1 LSKSQTGICQLPVF
15 LRRLTTDGGD
25 PVFLPF
31 NKQQIYM
38 TQTPIIECVPNF
50 SEGRRPEV
58 IEAIAQAIRQVE
70 GVKLLDVD
78 PGKATNRT
86 VMTMA
91 GAPERVIEA
100 AFQAISMAA
109 SLIDMATHTGEHP
122 RMGAT
127 DVCPLIPISGI
138 TMEETAAYAHQLAKR
153 VGAELGIPVYMYES
167 AATRPERK
175 NLATVRAGEYEGF
188 AKKMEQPDWK
198 PDYGPTVFNEKSG
211 ASVIGARDFLVAY
224 NVNLNTRS
232 ERRANSVAFDI
243 REKGRVKRKGNPVTG
258 EIIRDEHG
266 EPVREEGMCKGVK
279 AIGWYIAEYGVAQ
292 VSMNITDVSQTSL
305 HAAFDACMQSALL
318 RGMRVTGSELV
329 GLVPLQVMLDA
340 GLHYM
345 KKQGLSQ
352 GVSDAELI
360 HIAVKSMGLDEL
372 GAFNPKKKIIE
383 YLLQDE
389 ASGRLT
395 AMSMNGFSEELA
407 SDSPAPGGGSAA
419 AYVGALAASLGTMV
433 ANLSANKRGWEDRH
447 DYFSEWAVKGQD
459 ARKKLLHMVDED
471 TLAFN
476 SLMDAFR
483 LPKETPDEKKVRQA
497 AIEAATLRATYSPLN
512 MMRLAHD
519 QFPLLEAMTA
529 EGNPNSVS
537 DAGVGAICAL
547 AAVEGGWL
555 NVMINLGGLKDK
567 EKAAE
572 IQHIAES
579 ILKDSRMYK
588 ESIFNMV
595 TEKL

>member
-1 LSKSQTGICQLPVF
+1 MSQTAL
-15 LRRLTTDGGD
+15 
-25 PVFLPF
+25 
-31 NKQQIYM
+31 
-38 TQTPIIECVPNF
+38 IECVPNF

-109 SLIDMATHTGEHP
+109 SLIDMRQHTGEHP

-127 DVCPLIPISGI
+127 DVCPLIPVSGI
-138 TMEETAAYAHQLAKR
+138 TMEETAAFAHTLARR
-153 VGAELGIPVYMYES
+153 VGQELGIPVYTYEA
-167 AATRPERK
+167 AATRAERK
-175 NLATVRAGEYEGF
+175 NLATIRAGEYEGF
-188 AKKMEQPDWK
+188 AKKMEQADWA
-198 PDYGPTVFNEKSG
+198 PDYGPTTFNEKAG
-211 ASVIGARDFLVAY
+211 ATVIGARDFLIAY

-232 ERRANSVAFDI
+232 ERKANSVAFDI
-243 REKGRVKRKGNPVTG
+243 REKGRIKRKGNPVTG
-258 EIIRDEHG
+258 EIIRDEYG

-279 AIGWYIAEYGVAQ
+279 AIGWYIAEYGTAQ
-292 VSMNITDVSQTSL
+292 VSMNITDTRLTAL
-305 HAAFDACMQSALL
+305 HTAFDACVTSATA

-329 GLVPLQVMLDA
+329 GLVPLEVMLDA
-340 GLHYM
+340 GRYFL

-372 GAFNPKKKIIE
+372 GDFNPKKKIIE
-383 YLLQDE
+383 YLLEDD

-395 AMSMNGFSEELA
+395 GLSLAGFSEELA

-419 AYVGALAASLGTMV
+419 AYAGALAASLGAMV
-433 ANLSANKRGWEDRH
+433 ANLSANKRGWEKRH
-447 DYFSEWAVKGQD
+447 DYFSEWAVKGQ
-459 ARKKLLHMVDED
+459 AGRKRLLYMVDED

-483 LPKETPDEKKVRQA
+483 LPKETDDEKKARQE
-497 AIEAATLRATYSPLN
+497 AIEQATLRATYSPLH
-512 MMRLAHD
+512 MMRAAAEQL
-519 QFPLLEAMTA
+519 PLLEAMTV

-555 NVMINLGGLKDK
+555 NVMINLGGLKNK
-567 EKAAE
+567 EVAE
-572 IQHIAES
+572 EIRNEANA
-579 ILKDSRMYK
+579 ILASARVQK
-588 ESIFNMV
+588 ERIFQLV

>member
-1 LSKSQTGICQLPVF
+1 
-15 LRRLTTDGGD
+15 
-25 PVFLPF
+25 
-31 NKQQIYM
+31 
-38 TQTPIIECVPNF
+38 
-50 SEGRRPEV
+50 
-58 IEAIAQAIRQVE
+58 
-70 GVKLLDVD
+70 
-78 PGKATNRT
+78 
-86 VMTMA
+86 
-91 GAPERVIEA
+91 
-100 AFQAISMAA
+100 
-109 SLIDMATHTGEHP
+109 
-122 RMGAT
+122 
-127 DVCPLIPISGI
+127 
-138 TMEETAAYAHQLAKR
+138 
-153 VGAELGIPVYMYES
+153 
-167 AATRPERK
+167 
-175 NLATVRAGEYEGF
+175 
-188 AKKMEQPDWK
+188 
-198 PDYGPTVFNEKSG
+198 
-211 ASVIGARDFLVAY
+211 
-224 NVNLNTRS
+224 
-232 ERRANSVAFDI
+232 
-243 REKGRVKRKGNPVTG
+243 
-258 EIIRDEHG
+258 
-266 EPVREEGMCKGVK
+266 
-279 AIGWYIAEYGVAQ
+279 
-292 VSMNITDVSQTSL
+292 MNITDVKQTSL

-340 GLHYM
+340 GMHYM

-383 YLLQDE
+383 YLLEDE

-395 AMSMNGFSEELA
+395 AMSMTGFSEELA

-419 AYVGALAASLGTMV
+419 AYAGALAASLGTMV

-447 DYFSEWAVKGQD
+447 EYFSEWAVKGQES
-459 ARKKLLHMVDED
+459 RKRLLQMVDID

-483 LPKETPDEKKVRQA
+483 LPKETPDDKIVRQA

-512 MMRLAHD
+512 MMRLAHE
-519 QFPLLEAMTA
+519 QFPMLEVMTA

-579 ILKDSRMYK
+579 ILRDSRMCK
-588 ESIFNMV
+588 ERIFKMV

>member
-1 LSKSQTGICQLPVF
+1 M
-15 LRRLTTDGGD
+15 
-25 PVFLPF
+25 
-31 NKQQIYM
+31 NM
-38 TQTPIIECVPNF
+38 TPIIECVPNF

-58 IEAIAQAIRQVE
+58 IEAIAQAIRQVD
-70 GVKLLDVD
+70 GVRLLDVD

-91 GAPERVIEA
+91 GAPDRVIEA
-100 AFQAISMAA
+100 AFQAIRTAA
-109 SLIDMATHTGEHP
+109 TLIDMRHHTGEHP

-138 TMEETAAYAHQLAKR
+138 TMEETAAFAHQLGQR
-153 VGAELGIPVYMYES
+153 VGKELGIPVYMYES
-167 AATRPERK
+167 AATREERK
-175 NLATVRAGEYEGF
+175 NLATIRAGEYEGF
-188 AKKMEQPDWK
+188 PKKMESPDWA
-198 PDYGPTVFNEKSG
+198 PDYGPKTFNETAG
-211 ASVIGARDFLVAY
+211 ATVIGARDFLIAY

-258 EIIRDEHG
+258 EIVRDTNG
-266 EPVREEGMCKGVK
+266 EPLREEGMCRGVK
-279 AIGWYIAEYGVAQ
+279 AIGWYIAEYGIAQ
-292 VSMNITDVSQTSL
+292 VSMNITDTNLTSL
-305 HAAFDACMQSALL
+305 HAAFDACLQSALL

-340 GLHYM
+340 GRHYLG
-345 KKQGLSQ
+345 KQGLSQ

-372 GAFNPKKKIIE
+372 TPFHPEKKIIE
-383 YLLQDE
+383 YLLE
-389 ASGRLT
+389 ADTPKKLT
-395 AMSMNGFSEELA
+395 DLTMAGFSEELA

-419 AYVGALAASLGTMV
+419 AYAAALAASLGAMV
-433 ANLSANKRGWEDRH
+433 GNLSANKRGWEDRH
-447 DYFSEWAVKGQD
+447 EFFSEWAVKGQE
-459 ARKKLLHMVDED
+459 ARKKLLQMVDED
-471 TLAFN
+471 TRAFN

-483 LPKETPDEKKVRQA
+483 LPKETPEEKKIRQD
-497 AIEAATLRATYSPLN
+497 AIEQATLRATYSPLN
-512 MMRLAHD
+512 MMRLAH
-519 QFPLLEAMTA
+519 QLFEMLEVMTR

-555 NVMINLGGLKDK
+555 NVMINLGGLKNK
-567 EKAAE
+567 EKATE

-579 ILKDSRMYK
+579 ILLDSRLLK
-588 ESIFNMV
+588 ERIFNMV

>member
-1 LSKSQTGICQLPVF
+1 LEAILYFCGLNKRKSDMSQTAL
-15 LRRLTTDGGD
+15 
-25 PVFLPF
+25 
-31 NKQQIYM
+31 
-38 TQTPIIECVPNF
+38 IECVPNF

-100 AFQAISMAA
+100 AFQAIAMAA
-109 SLIDMATHTGEHP
+109 SLIDMRQHTGEHP

-127 DVCPLIPISGI
+127 DVCPLIPVSGI
-138 TMEETAAYAHQLAKR
+138 TMEETAKYAHMLAKR
-153 VGAELGIPVYMYES
+153 VGQELGIPVYTYEA

-175 NLATVRAGEYEGF
+175 NLATIRAGEYEGF
-188 AKKMEQPDWK
+188 AKKMEQLDWA
-198 PDYGPTVFNEKSG
+198 PDYGPTTFNEKAG
-211 ASVIGARDFLVAY
+211 ATVIGARDFLIAY

-232 ERRANSVAFDI
+232 ERKANSVAFDI
-243 REKGRVKRKGNPVTG
+243 REKGRIKRKGNPVTG
-258 EIIRDEHG
+258 EIIRDENG
-266 EPVREEGMCKGVK
+266 DPVREEGMCKGVK
-279 AIGWYIAEYGVAQ
+279 AIGWYIAEYGTAQ
-292 VSMNITDVSQTSL
+292 VSMNITDTKLTAL
-305 HAAFDACMQSALL
+305 HTAFDACVTSASS

-329 GLVPLQVMLDA
+329 GLVPLEVMLDA
-340 GLHYM
+340 GRYFL

-352 GVSDAELI
+352 GGSDAELI

-383 YLLQDE
+383 YLLEDE

-395 AMSMNGFSEELA
+395 ALSLAGFSEELA

-419 AYVGALAASLGTMV
+419 AYAGALAASLGAMV
-433 ANLSANKRGWEDRH
+433 ANLSANKRGWEKRH
-447 DYFSEWAVKGQD
+447 DYFSEWAVKGQ
-459 ARKKLLHMVDED
+459 AGRKLLLHMVDED

-483 LPKETPDEKKVRQA
+483 LPKETDDEKKARQE
-497 AIEAATLRATYSPLN
+497 AIEQATLRATYSPLH
-512 MMRLAHD
+512 MMRAAAEQL
-519 QFPLLEAMTA
+519 PLLEAMTA

-555 NVMINLGGLKDK
+555 NVMINLGGLKNK
-567 EKAAE
+567 EVAE
-572 IQHIAES
+572 EISNEANA
-579 ILKDSRMYK
+579 ILASARVQK
-588 ESIFNMV
+588 ERIFQLV

>member
-1 LSKSQTGICQLPVF
+1 
-15 LRRLTTDGGD
+15 
-25 PVFLPF
+25 
-31 NKQQIYM
+31 M

-91 GAPERVIEA
+91 GSPERVIEA

-109 SLIDMATHTGEHP
+109 SLIDMRSHTGEHP

-138 TMEETAAYAHQLAKR
+138 TMEETAAYAHQLAQR

-198 PDYGPTVFNEKSG
+198 PDYGPMTFNERSG

-243 REKGRVKRKGNPVTG
+243 REKGRVRRKGNPVTG

-340 GLHYM
+340 GMHYM

-383 YLLQDE
+383 YLLEDE

-395 AMSMNGFSEELA
+395 AMSMTGFSEELA

-419 AYVGALAASLGTMV
+419 AYAGALAASLGTMV

-447 DYFSEWAVKGQD
+447 EYFSEWAVKGQES
-459 ARKKLLHMVDED
+459 RKRLLQMVDED

-483 LPKETPDEKKVRQA
+483 LPKETPDDKKVRQA

-512 MMRLAHD
+512 MMRLAHE
-519 QFPLLEAMTA
+519 QFPMLEVMTA

-579 ILKDSRMYK
+579 ILRDSRMCK
-588 ESIFNMV
+588 ERIFKMV

>member
-1 LSKSQTGICQLPVF
+1 MSQTAL
-15 LRRLTTDGGD
+15 
-25 PVFLPF
+25 
-31 NKQQIYM
+31 
-38 TQTPIIECVPNF
+38 IECVPNF

-100 AFQAISMAA
+100 AFQAIAMAA
-109 SLIDMATHTGEHP
+109 SLIDMRHHTGEHP

-127 DVCPLIPISGI
+127 DVCPLIPVSGI
-138 TMEETAAYAHQLAKR
+138 TMEETAKYAHMLAKR
-153 VGAELGIPVYMYES
+153 VGQELGIPVYTYEV

-175 NLATVRAGEYEGF
+175 NLATIRAGEYEGF
-188 AKKMEQPDWK
+188 AKKMEQSDWA
-198 PDYGPTVFNEKSG
+198 PDYGPTTFNEKAG
-211 ASVIGARDFLVAY
+211 ATVIGARDFLIAY

-232 ERRANSVAFDI
+232 ERKANSVAFDI
-243 REKGRVKRKGNPVTG
+243 REKGRIKRKGNPVTG
-258 EIIRDEHG
+258 EIIRDENG
-266 EPVREEGMCKGVK
+266 DPVREEGMCKGVK
-279 AIGWYIAEYGVAQ
+279 AIGWYIAEYGTAQ
-292 VSMNITDVSQTSL
+292 VSMNITDTKLTAL
-305 HAAFDACMQSALL
+305 HTAFDACVTSASS

-329 GLVPLQVMLDA
+329 GLVPLEVMLDA
-340 GLHYM
+340 GRYFL

-352 GVSDAELI
+352 GGSDAELI

-383 YLLQDE
+383 YLLEDE

-395 AMSMNGFSEELA
+395 ALSLAGFSEELA

-419 AYVGALAASLGTMV
+419 AYAGALAASLGAMV
-433 ANLSANKRGWEDRH
+433 ANLSANKRGWEKRH
-447 DYFSEWAVKGQD
+447 DYFSEWAVKGQ
-459 ARKKLLHMVDED
+459 AGRKLLLHMVDED

-483 LPKETPDEKKVRQA
+483 LPKETDDEKKARQE
-497 AIEAATLRATYSPLN
+497 AIEQATLRATYSPLH
-512 MMRLAHD
+512 MMRAAAEQL
-519 QFPLLEAMTA
+519 PLLEAMTA

-555 NVMINLGGLKDK
+555 NVMINLGGLKNK
-567 EKAAE
+567 EVAE
-572 IQHIAES
+572 EISNEANA
-579 ILKDSRMYK
+579 ILASARVQK
-588 ESIFNMV
+588 ERIFQLV